1 MQKNQLTFHK
11 SRREKLLQ
19 HTGKGSVILI
29 LGNTLR
35 NRSYD
40 QNYFFSQDRNFY
52 YLTGFEEPDAAL
64 LLFSEPFEVE
74 DKLNKKKFN
83 TKEVLFVQPKN
94 LEREVWVG
102 KRLGKDLVKK
112 ELGISASLENNELP
126 RVIDDVIVKGGL
138 KLYINLYSLFSL
150 DGEFKKLL
158 SHFLNSLKD
167 FSPNH
172 QIIDV
177 SHIIG
182 RLRKVKTEYE
192 ITQIKRA
199 VEITVKAYNESI
211 RNVKPGLYEYEIQSM
226 LENIYRKNSCG
237 NAFYPIVASGSNACT
252 LHYEINKD
260 ILRNNDLLLVDSGA
274 EYKYYNADITRTL
287 PINGTFSNEQKI
299 IYDIVLRANK
309 ECIKKIKPGVKLTY
323 LKKFTREFLAKEL
336 MKIGLIKNNKDII
349 KYYMHSVG
357 HHLGLDTH
365 DAVPLVESSYG
376 DYDSLK
382 PGNVITIEPGL
393 YLPETDRKLPSKFRG
408 IGVRIEDDILVTNN
422 GHKILTSSLTKE
434 INEIQSMMKGIK

>member
-1 MQKNQLTFHK
+1 M
-11 SRREKLLQ
+11 
-19 HTGKGSVILI
+19 
-29 LGNTLR
+29 
-35 NRSYD
+35 
-40 QNYFFSQDRNFY
+40 
-52 YLTGFEEPDAAL
+52 
-64 LLFSEPFEVE
+64 
-74 DKLNKKKFN
+74 
-83 TKEVLFVQPKN
+83 
-94 LEREVWVG
+94 EREVWVG

-126 RVIDDVIVKGGL
+126 RVIDDVIAKGGL
-138 KLYINLYSLFSL
+138 KLYINFYSLFSL

-158 SHFLNSLKD
+158 TPFLNSLKD

-177 SHIIG
+177 SHLIG
-182 RLRKVKTEYE
+182 RLRKVKTDYE
-192 ITQIKRA
+192 IAQIRRA
-199 VEITVKAYNESI
+199 VDITVKAYKESI
-211 RNVKPGLYEYEIQSM
+211 RYVKPGLYEYEIQSI
-226 LENIYRKNSCG
+226 LENYYRKNSCG

-252 LHYEINKD
+252 LHYEINSDK
-260 ILRNNDLLLVDSGA
+260 LRENDLLLIDSGA
-274 EYKYYNADITRTL
+274 EYKYYNADITRTI
-287 PINGTFSNEQKI
+287 PINGSFNSEQKI

-323 LKKFTREFLAKEL
+323 LKKFTKEFLAKE
-336 MKIGLIKNNKDII
+336 MIKIGLIKNKKDII

-376 DYDSLK
+376 DNDSLK

-408 IGVRIEDDILVTNN
+408 IGVRIEEDILVTNN
-422 GHKILTSSLTKE
+422 GHKILTSSLSKE
-434 INEIQSMMKGIK
+434 INEIQSMMKGII